1 MLEGEVHPDF
11 AGVAKSLERILPR
24 RVQGGAAVCVYHR
37 GRKVVDI
44 WGGTRDSKG
53 QPWQEDTLSL
63 SFSTTKGVAS
73 TLLHV
78 CADRGL
84 LDYDAPVAEV
94 WPEFGQAGK
103 HAITLRQLMCH
114 EAGLH
119 RATDVLRTPD
129 DMLDWAT
136 ATRKLAEAEPQHVP
150 GESHGYHALTYG
162 WLAGEVARRVMGDKP
177 FAELIER
184 ELAQPLALDGLYCG
198 LPAGEEHRVAELMS
212 PLFAGSQAE
221 RLARTERIKHR
232 VLSWSRRLSALG
244 LRYDPTE
251 AFHALIPAGMVGI
264 DLNSPEFHAA
274 SVPAA
279 NGLFTARSLA
289 RLYACLAGGGE
300 LDGTRLVSSE
310 RVRLMSEIQN
320 RGMGRVIPLP
330 MHWRLGYHRVAAL
343 GARVPRGFGHFGF
356 GGSGAWADPSRELA
370 VALTVNS
377 GVGTPFGDLRIV
389 RIGGAAV
396 RCADRR

>member
-1 MLEGEVHPDF
+1 MLEGQVHPDF
-11 AGVAKSLERILPR
+11 AGVARALKRIIPR
-24 RVQGGAAVCVYHR
+24 KQHGGAAVCVYHR
-37 GRKVVDI
+37 GVKVVDV
-44 WGGTRDSKG
+44 WGGTRDAEG
-53 QPWQEDTLSL
+53 RPWEEDTLSL

-103 HAITLRQLMCH
+103 HAVTLRQLMCH
-114 EAGLH
+114 EAGLYS
-119 RATDVLRTPD
+119 AADVVGD
-129 DMLDWAT
+129 AGDMLDWSAV
-136 ATRKLAEAEPQHVP
+136 TRNLAEAEPRHAP
-150 GESHGYHALTYG
+150 GHSHGYHALTYG
-162 WLAGEVARRVMGDKP
+162 WLAGEVARRVLGDKP
-177 FAELIER
+177 FSELLER
-184 ELAQPLALDGLYCG
+184 ELAQPLGLEGLYCG
-198 LPAGEEHRVAELMS
+198 LPDTEHHRAADLMS
-212 PLFAGSQAE
+212 PLFEGTDKAKTARYEKILRGAE
-221 RLARTERIKHR
+221 R
-232 VLSWSRRLSALG
+232 WSRRLAALG
-244 LRYDPTE
+244 IRYDPRE
-251 AFHALIPAGMVGI
+251 SVHALSPPGMATL
-264 DLNSPEFHAA
+264 DLNSREFRAA

-300 LDGTRLVSSE
+300 LDGVRLMSSE
-310 RVRLMSEIQN
+310 RVGLMSEVQN

-356 GGSGAWADPSRELA
+356 GGSGAWADPDRDLS